1 MDNNGQHIWSW
12 VISPNMNVKQQEMKA
27 YIYIYYGVGG
37 VKIAYLGRPCPPF
50 KIFKE

>member
-1 MDNNGQHIWSW
+1 MELSDLTQHECETTRNEG
-12 VISPNMNVKQQEMKA
+12 V